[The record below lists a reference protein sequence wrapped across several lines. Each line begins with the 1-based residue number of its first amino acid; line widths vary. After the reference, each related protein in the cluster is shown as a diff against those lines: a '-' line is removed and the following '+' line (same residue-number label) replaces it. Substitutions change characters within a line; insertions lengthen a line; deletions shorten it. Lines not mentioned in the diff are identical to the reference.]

1 MHIYNIHVQTSCKAK
16 MFHIRETIRFSHNKV
31 GWFMVWLGAVMVVIM
46 VVNLQLPVQAGAIT
60 IKFVSSNSIQVGG
73 FLRVLRFPLQIKLTT
88 TICFLRNVQTG

>member
-1 MHIYNIHVQTSCKAK
+1 
-16 MFHIRETIRFSHNKV
+16 
-31 GWFMVWLGAVMVVIM
+31 MVMIM

-88 TICFLRNVQTG
+88 TIYPVTEILLKVALNTINQPTLLWLNLIVSLMWNIFALQDVCTCIL